1 MSFSARP
8 SSATVASANTS
19 SAVAL
24 RSIGPP
30 PTSGAVSSTRSRSY
44 SDEMGIRGS
53 LSRGG
58 LSADSISTRGEVED
72 VPARASKWGR
82 TRRRRGV
89 FRETCH
95 VRGTIFFAVNAELL
109 REAQYRSVPSSR
121 CFDES

>member
-1 MSFSARP
+1 
-8 SSATVASANTS
+8 
-19 SAVAL
+19 
-24 RSIGPP
+24 
-30 PTSGAVSSTRSRSY
+30 
-44 SDEMGIRGS
+44 MGIRGS

-72 VPARASKWGR
+72 VPARFEVGADTAAK
-82 TRRRRGV
+82 GV